1 LIHLRITY
9 QLRAHHM
16 TAFETVFREQIIPI
30 TEERGLTLDGFW
42 RTSVGDVG
50 EYMELWR
57 FESMA
62 DFDQRWNALI
72 ADARIQKIFETTG
85 PMVEHEK
92 WSLLQPALQEPE

>member
-1 LIHLRITY
+1 
-9 QLRAHHM
+9 M

-42 RTSVGDVG
+42 RTSVGEVG

-62 DFDQRWNALI
+62 DFDQRWNALL
-72 ADARIQKIFETTG
+72 ADTRIQKIFETTG
-85 PMVEHEK
+85 PMVEREK
-92 WSLLQPALQEPE
+92 LSLLQPALQESE